1 MLFRSY
7 APCALG
13 ATINNDTIRKIK
25 AKVIAGAANNQL
37 ANENIHGAILKEMG
51 IAYAPDFLIN
61 AGGIINVYS
70 ELVGYDNAESMRKTE
85 NIYNTTLEIFEYAD
99 ANNITTHEA
108 ALTIAQNRIDAR
120 KKEIA
125 KH

>member
-1 MLFRSY
+1 
-7 APCALG
+7 
-13 ATINNDTIRKIK
+13 
-25 AKVIAGAANNQL
+25 
-37 ANENIHGAILKEMG
+37 MG

-85 NIYNTTLEIFEYAD
+85 NIYNTTLEIFDYAD
-99 ANNITTHEA
+99 ANNITTHQA
-108 ALTIAQNRIDAR
+108 ALTIAQNRIDLR
-120 KKEIA
+120 KKEMA